1 MRRTVLLILA
11 IATPILSVLALAAQF
26 VPGGYESCTSSIEG
40 PTVCRSLPAVS
51 GWGGPLPYTIAIV
64 LILLSLAPV
73 FSMRTGKRWPSTG
86 SAVLQVIPQ
95 VISFG
100 GFLFWAPA
108 LVATIAFAIAFT
120 EASPLRGA
128 AGSGPPQSESP

>member
-26 VPGGYESCTSSIEG
+26 VPGSYESCTSSTEG
-40 PTVCRSLPAVS
+40 PSVCQSLPAVS

-64 LILLSLAPV
+64 LILLSLAPAV
-73 FSMRTGKRWPSTG
+73 SMRTGKRWPATV

-108 LVATIAFAIAFT
+108 LVATVAFAIAFT
-120 EASPLRGA
+120 EAPPLRGPA
-128 AGSGPPQSESP
+128 TSGPAQSESL

>member
-1 MRRTVLLILA
+1 MRRTALLILA

-26 VPGGYESCTSSIEG
+26 VPGGYESCSSSTEG
-40 PTVCRSLPAVS
+40 PSVCQSLPAVS
-51 GWGGPLPYTIAIV
+51 GWAGPLPYTIAIV
-64 LILLSLAPV
+64 LILLSLAPAV
-73 FSMRTGKRWPSTG
+73 SMRTGKRWPATV

-108 LVATIAFAIAFT
+108 LVATVAFAIAFT
-120 EASPLRGA
+120 EAPPPRVPA
-128 AGSGPPQSESP
+128 PSGQPQSESL

>member
-1 MRRTVLLILA
+1 MRRRAVLIVA
-11 IATPILSVLALAAQF
+11 MATPILSVLAFAAQF

-40 PTVCRSLPAVS
+40 PTVCHSLPAVS

-64 LILLSLAPV
+64 LILLSLAPLV
-73 FSMRTGKRWPSTG
+73 SMRTGKRWPATV

-120 EASPLRGA
+120 EAPPSP
-128 AGSGPPQSESP
+128 ESAPRTV